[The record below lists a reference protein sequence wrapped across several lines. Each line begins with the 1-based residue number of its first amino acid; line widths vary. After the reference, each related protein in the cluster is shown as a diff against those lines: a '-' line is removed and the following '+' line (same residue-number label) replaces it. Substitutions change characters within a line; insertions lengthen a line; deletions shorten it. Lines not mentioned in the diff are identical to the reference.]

1 MITWKRLLRTP
12 HSERFLAVRDGAD
25 AAVVDI
31 HYLDT
36 NLAAGTVVLFKS
48 ANWREEDVEALLQ
61 SLDDTM
67 LPTVDIESGSLTYTV
82 VHGDVWGN
90 FEASAD
96 PKN

>member
-1 MITWKRLLRTP
+1 
-12 HSERFLAVRDGAD
+12 
-25 AAVVDI
+25 
-31 HYLDT
+31 
-36 NLAAGTVVLFKS
+36 
-48 ANWREEDVEALLQ
+48 
-61 SLDDTM
+61 M